1 MNLHSVGSR
10 RFLTASCSLA
20 WLVCFIGTH
29 LPSERVPSMPMDV
42 TNNTLHIIGYTILA
56 SLFLLT
62 MRSRSLSL
70 PRRVAWAAGVLLAYA
85 VFDEATQTFVAGR
98 GASAWDVL
106 ADALGISLAIA
117 ADVLATLAMR
127 TKNQTG

>member
-85 VFDEATQTFVAGR
+85 V

>member
-1 MNLHSVGSR
+1 
-10 RFLTASCSLA
+10 
-20 WLVCFIGTH
+20 
-29 LPSERVPSMPMDV
+29 MPMDV